1 MAKKAY
7 KQVWKSVTGTP
18 AEDFAGKRYHAV
30 AYNADGDIITPAA
43 GAPVVG
49 ILEEPNKIGEPAQV
63 VAQGFMF
70 AVLGGAVEA
79 GQAVMTNAAGKFVAY
94 SDAVS
99 PLVNHVAGIAHV
111 GGVAD
116 DIGTVLLK

>member
-49 ILEEPNKIGEPAQV
+49 ILEEPNKVGEPAQV

-70 AVLGGAVEA
+70 AVLGGNVAA
-79 GQAVMTNAAGKFVAY
+79 GQAVMTNAAGKFIAHVDGPTNY
-94 SDAVS
+94 
-99 PLVNHVAGIAHV
+99 VAGIAHV
-111 GGVAD
+111 GGVLD